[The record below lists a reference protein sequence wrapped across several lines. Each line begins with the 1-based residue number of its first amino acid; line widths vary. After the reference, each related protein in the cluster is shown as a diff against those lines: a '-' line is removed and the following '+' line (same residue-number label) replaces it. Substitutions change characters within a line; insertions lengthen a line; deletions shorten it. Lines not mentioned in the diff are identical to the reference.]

1 MDFSGN
7 VSKKTSAVD
16 RITLECLTNTRH
28 YEKYLVKNNAEFN
41 KERESNK
48 RFYRKRIIKLTK
60 DIIEANPKFIEDCP
74 ERLIE
79 SFNAYLEECVS
90 YFKTVDTVDIL
101 QQEYE
106 NLVENKSSTQTET
119 FKITDNKM
127 SEINSIVSKTAP
139 AKTKIEDCMTV
150 KKIRTAPPPKKVL
163 TKKKEI
169 DLKNPKLKKKGIKP
183 KNRKKDNIDNIYDE
197 ENKETPTIQKTN

>member
-7 VSKKTSAVD
+7 ISKKTSAVD

-41 KERESNK
+41 QERESNK

-60 DIIEANPKFIEDCP
+60 DVIEANPKFIEDCP

-106 NLVENKSSTQTET
+106 NLVENKSCGQTET
-119 FKITDNKM
+119 FKLTDNKM

-139 AKTKIEDCMTV
+139 AKTKIEDCMLV

>member
-16 RITLECLTNTRH
+16 LITLECLTNTRH
-28 YEKYLVKNNAEFN
+28 YEKYLVKNNVEFN
-41 KERESNK
+41 HERENNK

-60 DIIEANPKFIEDCP
+60 DIIEAKPKFMEDCP
-74 ERLIE
+74 ERLTE

-106 NLVENKSSTQTET
+106 SLVEETNEKAET
-119 FKITDNKM
+119 FHIDDSTM
-127 SEINSIVSKTAP
+127 SEINKIVSKTAP
-139 AKTKIEDCMTV
+139 VKTKIEDCMTV